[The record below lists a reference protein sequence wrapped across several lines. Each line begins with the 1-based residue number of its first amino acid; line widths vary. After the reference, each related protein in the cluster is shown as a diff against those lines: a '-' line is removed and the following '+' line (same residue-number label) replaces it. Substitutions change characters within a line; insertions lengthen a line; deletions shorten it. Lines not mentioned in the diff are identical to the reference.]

1 MLSPSFLFKKPKH
14 GIQCWDCITGYWVY
28 SASKRCYSSL
38 LVVSLPCLC
47 IDLCTHLTSGAKVY
61 QFQGHC
67 INQSIT
73 IKFLPRQINYLCDG
87 AYSGAEGYTLFLKIQ
102 MALKAAGWHKYL
114 SLCHVK
120 SEGSLLIKQ
129 WTWTPRGICWK
140 CALWTKARD
149 VQHTCALVG
158 RVIHTLMRPGFTMNI
173 CFLISLLK

>member
-61 QFQGHC
+61 QFQVHC

-73 IKFLPRQINYLCDG
+73 IKFLPRQINYLRDG
-87 AYSGAEGYTLFLKIQ
+87 AYSGAEGYTLFLKYRWHWRLRGDINTSVCV
-102 MALKAAGWHKYL
+102 MWSLKAHCSSNSG
-114 SLCHVK
+114 
-120 SEGSLLIKQ
+120 
-129 WTWTPRGICWK
+129 RGHPEASAENVHFEQKPGMCSI
-140 CALWTKARD
+140 
-149 VQHTCALVG
+149 
-158 RVIHTLMRPGFTMNI
+158 RVP
-173 CFLISLLK
+173 